1 MREIFF
7 EEKLGETRRNSE
19 GCEPHGQRWGA
30 SGGVRAARARMG
42 VVGCEPHGERWEQW
56 EGWEQWDSPR
66 TPEGGLAGKGGRAAR
81 ARMGAVGG
89 TRRNSEGLGETRRD

>member
-42 VVGCEPHGERWEQW
+42 EVGGMGDFWGRNLEVL
-56 EGWEQWDSPR
+56 
-66 TPEGGLAGKGGRAAR
+66 EGGNGGI
-81 ARMGAVGG
+81 
-89 TRRNSEGLGETRRD
+89 SENN